1 MSMREIFKN
10 ARFIT
15 AQENASVL
23 AFKQIFTAKKEE
35 KAILYACGLGIA
47 YYYINGKKI
56 TEDVF
61 IAPVSDYSK
70 TLWVNK
76 FDVTEYIEDGENVF
90 VAELG
95 NGFYNEGAENVWN
108 FHKAHWKGEKQ
119 LLAAL
124 SIDGKT
130 VLETDKNWYCTQNAF
145 YLYNDLR
152 IGESVDFR
160 LLDKDLYS
168 DRKVD
173 GWQRVAETDHLGK
186 AKLRLCTCTPV
197 REIEELSPCK
207 IYSVNNKKIV
217 DFGRNISGY
226 VRFGYK
232 GRQGQTIQMLYAEDF
247 DGQDLIWHNMQT
259 FYKSAQH
266 IQSSVL
272 RLSGERDTYT
282 SKFAYYG
289 FRYVAIEGGVTD
301 DFSICAIV
309 VHNTAQ
315 RNTSFCCSQP
325 ILTKLYDA
333 AVQSTYS
340 NMFYTMTDCPTRE
353 KLSWTNDFACSIE
366 QLLLN
371 FDSKSL
377 LEKCAVDIV
386 DSQAADGL
394 LGGIAPTNGWGYD
407 YACGMT
413 GSLLFEIAYYSHEF
427 YGNDYFIRKYLPHM
441 LRFYRCYY
449 EKAMQEASAFYL
461 ADWLGYK
468 NASTDKKYIELCYAL
483 YFQERLRYFYR
494 VADKTCAED
503 LDKEQAAVYERLHGY
518 IRADGCVENDFTSL
532 VLALRFHIGNFDV
545 TLQKLKDNLIAS
557 DYNLTCGLVGFR
569 FFVDFAE
576 KNEQSDLLLRCLQAA
591 NGKFV
596 KMVEKGDTLW
606 EHDCI
611 AGDRMVS
618 LNHHML
624 SSFSSVFI
632 QNVLGLKPKNG
643 KLVFAPEKHISIEK
657 ASGSFG
663 RGNGKVSVVVY
674 RGDGIKAELTVGK
687 NNYVVFRGKFLEKGV
702 HIITI
707 E

>member
-1 MSMREIFKN
+1 
-10 ARFIT
+10 
-15 AQENASVL
+15 
-23 AFKQIFTAKKEE
+23 
-35 KAILYACGLGIA
+35 
-47 YYYINGKKI
+47 
-56 TEDVF
+56 
-61 IAPVSDYSK
+61 
-70 TLWVNK
+70 
-76 FDVTEYIEDGENVF
+76 
-90 VAELG
+90 
-95 NGFYNEGAENVWN
+95 
-108 FHKAHWKGEKQ
+108 
-119 LLAAL
+119 
-124 SIDGKT
+124 
-130 VLETDKNWYCTQNAF
+130 
-145 YLYNDLR
+145 
-152 IGESVDFR
+152 
-160 LLDKDLYS
+160 
-168 DRKVD
+168 
-173 GWQRVAETDHLGK
+173 
-186 AKLRLCTCTPV
+186 
-197 REIEELSPCK
+197 
-207 IYSVNNKKIV
+207 
-217 DFGRNISGY
+217 
-226 VRFGYK
+226 
-232 GRQGQTIQMLYAEDF
+232 MLYAEDF
-247 DGQDLIWHNMQT
+247 DGQDLVWHNMQM
-259 FYKSAQH
+259 FYTSEQH
-266 IQSSVL
+266 IQSSVI

-289 FRYVAIEGGVTD
+289 FRYAAIEGDVTD

-315 RNTSFCCSQP
+315 RNTSFCCSEP

-371 FDSKSL
+371 FVSKSL
-377 LEKCAVDIV
+377 LKKCAVDIA

-413 GSLLFEIAYYSHEF
+413 GSLLFELAYYSHEL
-427 YGNDYFIRKYLPHM
+427 YGDDYFVKRYLPHM

-449 EKAMQEASAFYL
+449 AKAMQEASAFYL

-483 YFQERLRYFYR
+483 YFQERLQYFYR
-494 VADKTCAED
+494 VIGKTGVDDFAQ
-503 LDKEQAAVYERLHGY
+503 EQAAVYERLNGY
-518 IRADGCVENDFTSL
+518 LQADGCVENDFTSL

-557 DYNLTCGLVGFR
+557 DYALQCGLVGFR
-569 FFVDFAE
+569 FFIDFAG

-591 NGKFV
+591 SGKFV
-596 KMVEKGDTLW
+596 KMVEKGNTLW
-606 EHDCI
+606 EHEWLP
-611 AGDRMVS
+611 GDNAVLS

-663 RGNGKVSVVVY
+663 TGSKKVSVVIA
-674 RGDGIKAELTVGK
+674 RGDVIKAELTIRK